1 MDYPEEIGSIVSK
14 HLKML
19 FFSDWIVLSSERD
32 GACWKVMVEGHVC
45 PDEYGRGLG
54 AQDMASLRSF
64 MEPPLRVILMAT
76 SKCVISYDVI
86 DPHTIASP

>member
-45 PDEYGRGLG
+45 PDEYGGGLG
-54 AQDMASLRSF
+54 EQDMDALRSF
-64 MEPPLRVILMAT
+64 MGAPFRVILIGN
-76 SKCVISYDVI
+76 SHCVISYDVI
-86 DPHTIASP
+86 DRHTIASP